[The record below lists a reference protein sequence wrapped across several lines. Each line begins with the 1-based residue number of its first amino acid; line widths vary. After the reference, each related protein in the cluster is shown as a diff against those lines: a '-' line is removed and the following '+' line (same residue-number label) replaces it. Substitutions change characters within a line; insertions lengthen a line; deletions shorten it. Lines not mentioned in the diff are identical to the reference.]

1 MSKKLKQAIEGA
13 TYLIGLTLSV
23 GQVGL
28 AEVSDSF
35 TANPEAVAIGF
46 ALMVVSYVFGH
57 YDPDGGDNG

>member
-1 MSKKLKQAIEGA
+1 MSKKMKEATEGA
-13 TYLIGLTLSV
+13 LYLVGLTLAV

-46 ALMVVSYVFGH
+46 GMMIVSYVVGH
-57 YDPDGGDNG
+57 YDPS